1 MKIKTQ
7 SLTPTVRRTQRVTQ
21 ICMLKILKDFK
32 VTIGDYVGIEIIR
45 IVTFVGIFCIKF
57 SPKLWYDRILVDIFF
72 VIFRHFGPLNAI
84 YEKLSFILGFCDPE
98 NPYFD
103 V

>member
-1 MKIKTQ
+1 MKIKMQ

-57 SPKLWYDRILVDIFF
+57 SLWYDRILDIFF
-72 VIFRHFGPLNAI
+72 VIFRHFGPLNAM